1 MTHEGDGDD
10 TVMVVAL
17 LLVVMFFKGP
27 WGVGFVVDIPAASF
41 SGQEWEWGWSR
52 GGVVAALWLSLQ
64 CGMGFHMGLCQGRSR
79 LMVSRFMAC
88 KNSNKAAKP
97 YAHNMVV
104 NGQPWSNT
112 ERKVVAGDV
121 VIGKEKA
128 QPLLPRPI
136 MKPLNLLGP
145 NKAYVGAAEPMVT
158 YQA

>member
-17 LLVVMFFKGP
+17 LLVVMFFEGP
-27 WGVGFVVDIPAASF
+27 WGVGFIIDIPAALF
-41 SGQEWEWGWSR
+41 SGH
-52 GGVVAALWLSLQ
+52 GV
-64 CGMGFHMGLCQGRSR
+64 GLCQGHSR
-79 LMVSRFMAC
+79 LVVSRFMAC
-88 KNSNKAAKP
+88 KSGNKAAKP

-128 QPLLPRPI
+128 QFVWSTLKFNI
-136 MKPLNLLGP
+136 QQ
-145 NKAYVGAAEPMVT
+145 T
-158 YQA
+158 